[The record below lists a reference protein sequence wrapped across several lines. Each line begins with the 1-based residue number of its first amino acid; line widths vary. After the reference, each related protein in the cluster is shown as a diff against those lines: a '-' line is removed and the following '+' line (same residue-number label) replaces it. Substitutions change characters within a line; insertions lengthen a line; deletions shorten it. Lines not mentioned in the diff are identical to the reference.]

1 MVLLCAACLH
11 TSLYD
16 GSCTLGTKR
25 RDSET
30 LINIFL
36 LNTFSVACPN
46 EHDPGVVSDC
56 YLVYGVEDVFVDVAL
71 SVHGQRVVGALVIV
85 LQEDVLKGH
94 GVLLLERHHHLV
106 AEAKQHQLMEGG
118 K

>member
-1 MVLLCAACLH
+1 MDMFPYQSVCRVVYIRHQKERFA
-11 TSLYD
+11 
-16 GSCTLGTKR
+16 
-25 RDSET
+25 ET
-30 LINIFL
+30 LINIFVL
-36 LNTFSVACPN
+36 KTFSIACPN
-46 EHDPGVVSDC
+46 KHDPGVVSDC

-71 SVHGQRVVGALVIV
+71 CVHGQRVVGALVIV